1 MVVWNKCI
9 IYSPLKKAKLPQ
21 LSLFY
26 FVNKENDKWVI
37 HDLEWFLGLFLYN
50 FNPSYWRVENKGVQI
65 EYSLL
70 ITNLGGSSMLK
81 ILQEKNVRMIWSKNG
96 EEVWFNANDVGEEL
110 GIVNIRDTLRN
121 IDREYKKKLMSL
133 LSEIPTLETL
143 KTNCLTLVLLLL
155 QKKLCTICHL
165 EVIKQ
170 KQNYLRSGL
179 QKHLNKLEYMVT
191 ILPQKKIKN
200 GWI

>member
-143 KTNCLTLVLLLL
+143 KINCLTLVLLLL

>member
-1 MVVWNKCI
+1 MSK
-9 IYSPLKKAKLPQ
+9 
-21 LSLFY
+21 
-26 FVNKENDKWVI
+26 
-37 HDLEWFLGLFLYN
+37 
-50 FNPSYWRVENKGVQI
+50 VEYLIFSMAQI
-65 EYSLL
+65 EGSK
-70 ITNLGGSSMLK
+70 IKTGGSSMLK
-81 ILQEKNVRMIWSKNG
+81 ILQEKNVKVMWSKNG

-143 KTNCLTLVLLLL
+143 KINCLTSVLLLL

>member
-1 MVVWNKCI
+1 MSNSW
-9 IYSPLKKAKLPQ
+9 LR
-21 LSLFY
+21 
-26 FVNKENDKWVI
+26 VI
-37 HDLEWFLGLFLYN
+37 SRSFLYN

-143 KTNCLTLVLLLL
+143 KINCLTLVLLLL